1 MHKKK
6 KKCSLNQENGEIINF
21 KLKGVKTWKAPLVSK
36 TLLYLMFEES
46 ENSWASKVWK
56 HEGLYPQQSP
66 LMAHLWSI
74 GLNIQFQIGKSNLI
88 ELLISKKK
96 CKVYKENN
104 YSLNQENDMKNYQ
117 FSAQRFENMKGSP
130 GSFEESEN
138 AWASEVWKH
147 EGLLYQQSPLITHL
161 WSRGQDNQ
169 IHKLF
174 QIHYQLLQFS
184 SLL

>member
-1 MHKKK
+1 MKGSP
-6 KKCSLNQENGEIINF
+6 CVQNLVISYVWREWEQLG
-21 KLKGVKTWKAPLVSK
+21 LKGVKTWRTLSPTEPIDGTPLIYRTKHSISNWKVK
-36 TLLYLMFEES
+36 FNWIVNFE
-46 ENSWASKVWK
+46 
-56 HEGLYPQQSP
+56 
-66 LMAHLWSI
+66 
-74 GLNIQFQIGKSNLI
+74 
-88 ELLISKKK
+88 KK